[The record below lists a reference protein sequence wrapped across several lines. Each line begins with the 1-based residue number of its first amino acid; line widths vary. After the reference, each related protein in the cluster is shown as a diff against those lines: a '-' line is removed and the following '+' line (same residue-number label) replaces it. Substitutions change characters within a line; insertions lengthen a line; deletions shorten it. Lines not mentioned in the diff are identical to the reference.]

1 MYNVMYGGTVVGG
14 QATVLL
20 PLPSCLLMCPDNST
34 LRTAMYNVMYGGTV
48 VGGQAAVLLPLP
60 SCLLSVSRQF
70 YPDSDGNVWWT

>member
-20 PLPSCLLMCPDNST
+20 PLPSCLLSVS
-34 LRTAMYNVMYGGTV
+34 RWTAMYNVMYGGTV

-70 YPDSDGNVWWT
+70 YPDSDV

>member
-14 QATVLL
+14 QAVLL
-20 PLPSCLLMCPDNST
+20 PLPSCLLSPDNST
-34 LRTAMYNVMYGGTV
+34 RTAMYNVMYGGTV

-70 YPDSDGNVWWT
+70 YPDSDV